1 MDATSDL
8 NETVYEQI
16 GLAERQRNQLIEL
29 LAQLR
34 ASGNEFD
41 VERSE
46 EVIDDLSARAASSSG
61 RRGRKGRRSEVA

>member
-16 GLAERQRNQLIEL
+16 GLDERQRSQLIEL

-46 EVIDDLSARAASSSG
+46 EVIDELSARAAPRRG
-61 RRGRKGRRSEVA
+61 RRGRKGRRTEVA

>member
-16 GLAERQRNQLIEL
+16 GLTERQRNQLIDL

-46 EVIDDLSARAASSSG
+46 EVIDDLSARAAPRSG
-61 RRGRKGRRSEVA
+61 RGGRKGRRPEVA

>member
-16 GLAERQRNQLIEL
+16 GLTERQRNQLIEL
-29 LAQLR
+29 LALLR

-41 VERSE
+41 VARSE
-46 EVIDDLSARAASSSG
+46 EVIDELSARAAPGGG
-61 RRGRKGRRSEVA
+61 RSGRKGRRPEVA